1 MILTITLN
9 PLLERRFIFNRIK
22 MNAENRYGKR
32 ILKAGGKGI
41 NVSRQLNRL
50 GIQNIALT
58 FTGGANG
65 KLLKEILRNEGIHFS
80 DVQTSGETREA
91 AIIIE
96 TAETKLSTF
105 ISENFSV
112 SQSESDSFIF
122 KMEKMIS
129 NCEIVIFAGSSLC
142 KETDSI
148 FPAGIK
154 IANKLDKVSICDTYG
169 GHLVSC
175 LDASPTIIHNNVEE
189 IESSLNISLQTESE
203 KLSLLD
209 YLYSKGIKQ
218 AFITDGPQPFYSSN
232 FDFHYKVTV
241 PEIAGADSTGSGD
254 SFVAGTAYGW
264 HNKLTF
270 EQQLVFAAALGVCNA
285 GTFETSEVEKPDAV
299 KMSRNIYFEP
309 VGKKLKLINDTP
321 D

>member
-1 MILTITLN
+1 MILTVTLN
-9 PLLERRFIFNRIK
+9 PLLERRFIYNRIK
-22 MNAENRYGKR
+22 INAENRYGKI

-50 GIQNIALT
+50 GIQTIALT
-58 FTGGANG
+58 FTGGTNG

-80 DVQTSGETREA
+80 NVQTSEETREA

-96 TAETKLSTF
+96 TDETKLSTF
-105 ISENFSV
+105 FSENFSV
-112 SQSESDSFIF
+112 SQSERDSFIS

-129 NCEIVIFAGSSLC
+129 NCEIVVFAGSSPC
-142 KETDSI
+142 ETTHDVFI
-148 FPAGIK
+148 KGIE

-169 GHLVSC
+169 SHLVSC
-175 LDASPTIIHNNVEE
+175 LEASPTVIHNNVKE
-189 IESSLNISLQTESE
+189 INSSLNISLKTESE

-218 AFITDGPQPFYSSN
+218 TFITDGPKSFYSSN

-241 PEIAGADSTGSGD
+241 PEITAADSTGSGD
-254 SFVAGTAYGW
+254 SFIAGLAYGW

-285 GTFETSEVEKPDAV
+285 KAFETSEVEKADAIN
-299 KMSRNIYFEP
+299 MSRNIYFEP
-309 VGKKLKLINDTP
+309 AGKKLRLINDKP